1 MIAERDRDERK
12 NNIIIKGMDREGEIT
27 RERMEEFRREKLNIE
42 VKVIR
47 CRRSGGVLV
56 VKLENEHMKK
66 KVMRNKSKLKGRNS
80 FIENNLS
87 WEERKVQEKI
97 NRWI

>member
-1 MIAERDRDERK
+1 
-12 NNIIIKGMDREGEIT
+12 MDREGEIT
-27 RERMEEFRREKLNIE
+27 REKMEEFRRKKLNIE

-47 CRRSGGVLV
+47 CRRSEGVLV
-56 VKLENEHMKK
+56 VKMENEHMKK
-66 KVMRNKSKLKGRNS
+66 KVMRNKSKLKGRNI
-80 FIENNLS
+80 FTENNLS

>member
-12 NNIIIKGMDREGEIT
+12 NNIIIRSMDREGEIT

-87 WEERKVQEKI
+87 
-97 NRWI
+97 